1 MTFIVEMLRN
11 IDTGKSPAEFRCDGD
26 SWKRLLAVA
35 EKFGWQPKGT
45 IPDQSFANTYSDYM
59 DHFEPS
65 YSPKEWS
72 LCKCLTDEDA
82 EAMSVALT
90 VALES
95 IKLGDVRRLP
105 GSQTVMMSDDIT
117 EEQFDFLNSSF
128 TNIMRRF
135 SEFSAGGGF
144 VFAWDD

>member
-26 SWKRLLAVA
+26 SWKKLLAVA
-35 EKFGWQPKGT
+35 EKFGWKPKGT
-45 IPDQSFANTYSDYM
+45 IPDQSFANTYAEYM

-72 LCKCLTDEDA
+72 LCKCLSDEDA
-82 EAMSVALT
+82 EALSVALNL
-90 VALES
+90 ALEAV
-95 IKLGDVRRLP
+95 KLGNVSSIP
-105 GSQTVMMSDDIT
+105 ESSPTMMSDNLN
-117 EEQFDFLNSSF
+117 EEQFDLLNGSF
-128 TNIMRRF
+128 TGIIQRF
-135 SEFSAGGGF
+135 ATFSAGGGF